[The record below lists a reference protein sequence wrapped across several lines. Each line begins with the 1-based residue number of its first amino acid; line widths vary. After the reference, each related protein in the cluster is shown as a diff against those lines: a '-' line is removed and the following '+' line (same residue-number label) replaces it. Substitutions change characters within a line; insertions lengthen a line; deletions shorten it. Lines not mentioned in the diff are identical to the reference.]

1 MEREGGG
8 SYQDSLASTLDAIQT
23 EEERRRIGPIC
34 MSRLVFLEPAQEE
47 RNAVL
52 RLVVNDFGHDIV
64 LIGELVQMSIGM
76 VLRSRIQMLL
86 LIGHIAGLPRGSCF
100 CQCGEPGM
108 AA

>member
-23 EEERRRIGPIC
+23 EEERWHIGPIC
-34 MSRLVFLEPAQEE
+34 MSRLVYLEPVQEE

-64 LIGELVQMSIGM
+64 LIDELVQMSIGI
-76 VLRSRIQMLL
+76 VFRSRL